1 MCSDRKPGSSCLL
14 SFLSNSFILCW
25 NQALPL
31 TDCTGR
37 CFLLGAGIGCIVVGH
52 QYVRDSIRQTVG
64 DVRDSIR
71 QTVGDAVRDAM
82 RDFIINQ
89 DAINHALSRLGNR
102 DTLNGPDHDGEDDDE
117 DDDEDD
123 GQDNDEDDGEDGPDD
138 TATVSS
144 ETASGIIIPAEFSI
158 ATKSDAALLAILD
171 F

>member
-1 MCSDRKPGSSCLL
+1 M
-14 SFLSNSFILCW
+14 
-25 NQALPL
+25 
-31 TDCTGR
+31 
-37 CFLLGAGIGCIVVGH
+37 
-52 QYVRDSIRQTVG
+52 RDSIRQTVG

-117 DDDEDD
+117 DD